1 MKSLFI
7 ILFAIAAN
15 FAMAQN
21 QQISLKEVLYG
32 KFRPNSVYGIESMKN
47 GLSYTVLENNSVV
60 KYSYETG
67 EKQGVVVD
75 FTSLG
80 INRVQ
85 SYAFSENED
94 KILFFTGYEAIY
106 RRSYLAKFYVYD
118 LTSKECKPL
127 STEFEKQQLATF
139 SPDGSKVAFVHENN
153 LYVKTLSDD
162 KIRQITTDGKKNFVL
177 NGLPDWVYEEE
188 FGFNKAFE
196 FSNDGK
202 YLAYIKFDETNVKE
216 YTLQYYSAMTQNYNP
231 EANYPYNYTYKYP
244 KAGEDNSVVSVHVYD
259 FESGET
265 KKADIGSDT
274 DIYVPRIQWMSTK
287 NVLSIARLNR
297 LQNKLNLL
305 AFDVT
310 KNTTT
315 QFFELKDKK
324 YIEEDCMSS
333 ITFLKDGN
341 SFVIPT
347 ELDGYRNLYHYSTNG
362 TLINKITSGKNE
374 IVKLCG
380 VDPDGKKVYFTGV
393 GSNSTRTSV
402 FVVDINGKNRKKI
415 TLREGS
421 NDPEFSANFKYFI
434 NFYSNTTT
442 PYYITVN
449 NNKGKEIRVIED
461 NSDLKK
467 TVETYGGIHKEMF
480 AWKNSSGDSLNA
492 YIIKP
497 YDFDENKKYPVL
509 VIGYNGPN
517 YNMVNDDFD
526 FDWTQVLA
534 QKGYIVACTDTRGT
548 GRKGAAFRK
557 CTYGQLGN
565 LETQD
570 LVSFAKYLGN
580 QKYIDSSRLG
590 IWGWSYGGFMSSSVM
605 TRGAGA
611 YKLGIAVAPVED
623 WEYYDNIYTE
633 RYMGLPQDNAEGY
646 KNNSPLKYAD
656 KLQGKFLLI
665 YGSCDD
671 NVHPQNSMAFC
682 EALVQA
688 DKEFE
693 LMQYTNKNHGIR
705 GGNTSFHLYKKMIKF
720 IEDNL

>member
-297 LQNKLNLL
+297 LQNNLNLL

-517 YNMVNDDFD
+517 YNMVNDDFE

-580 QKYIDSSRLG
+580 QKFVDSSRLG

-633 RYMGLPQDNAEGY
+633 RYMGLPQNNAEGY

>member
-67 EKQGVVVD
+67 EKQDVVVD

-380 VDPDGKKVYFTGV
+380 VAPDGKKVYFTGV

>member
-297 LQNKLNLL
+297 LQNNLNLL

-442 PYYITVN
+442 PYYITV

>member
-1 MKSLFI
+1 M
-7 ILFAIAAN
+7 AN
-15 FAMAQN
+15 
-21 QQISLKEVLYG
+21 
-32 KFRPNSVYGIESMKN
+32 
-47 GLSYTVLENNSVV
+47 
-60 KYSYETG
+60 
-67 EKQGVVVD
+67 
-75 FTSLG
+75 
-80 INRVQ
+80 
-85 SYAFSENED
+85 
-94 KILFFTGYEAIY
+94 
-106 RRSYLAKFYVYD
+106 D
-118 LTSKECKPL
+118 LTSKECNPL

-693 LMQYTNKNHGIR
+693 LMQYTNKNHGMR

>member
-118 LTSKECKPL
+118 LTSKECNPL

>member
-118 LTSKECKPL
+118 LTSKECNPL

-497 YDFDENKKYPVL
+497 YDFDENKKYCVDFYFFVL
-509 VIGYNGPN
+509 CV
-517 YNMVNDDFD
+517 
-526 FDWTQVLA
+526 
-534 QKGYIVACTDTRGT
+534 
-548 GRKGAAFRK
+548 GAAKLFR
-557 CTYGQLGN
+557 
-565 LETQD
+565 
-570 LVSFAKYLGN
+570 
-580 QKYIDSSRLG
+580 
-590 IWGWSYGGFMSSSVM
+590 
-605 TRGAGA
+605 
-611 YKLGIAVAPVED
+611 
-623 WEYYDNIYTE
+623 
-633 RYMGLPQDNAEGY
+633 
-646 KNNSPLKYAD
+646 
-656 KLQGKFLLI
+656 GKFRRDA
-665 YGSCDD
+665 C
-671 NVHPQNSMAFC
+671 
-682 EALVQA
+682 
-688 DKEFE
+688 
-693 LMQYTNKNHGIR
+693 
-705 GGNTSFHLYKKMIKF
+705 
-720 IEDNL
+720 